1 MVGLLIVLLT
11 VLILSNVALWY
22 IITILV
28 WKVSSMDNELTML
41 STRLKDTSEEKRN
54 EGHQIQQQEE
64 MLDFGRP

>member
-11 VLILSNVALWY
+11 VLTLSNVALWY

-41 STRLKDTSEEKRN
+41 STRFKDTSEEKR
-54 EGHQIQQQEE
+54 E
-64 MLDFGRP
+64 